1 MWTCSWGVVT
11 TTLHCFTVWKQKA
24 LKTKKNFHFYYFSAY
39 FLLTLY
45 NFQFWQPRQL
55 FQSCGSTLEV
65 LGLLPCTT
73 FHCLISKRPQNQEKR
88 ALLLVFRSLFL
99 LTLNK
104 LKLWLPR
111 QLYQPCGLKHEVLEL
126 KKLIGFSLQSYK
138 FHIMWIGNHTNRH
151 IIGFAWLP
159 ILLYVD
165 IFYTRHCTTIITPKT
180 HFSLVS
186 YKIEFVL
193 IFVWN
198 LYVYQFT

>member
-1 MWTCSWGVVT
+1 MT

-45 NFQFWQPRQL
+45 IFQFWQPRQL

-73 FHCLISKRPQNQEKR
+73 FHCVISKRPQNQEKR
-88 ALLLVFRSLFL
+88 ALLLVFRWLFL

-111 QLYQPCGLKHEVLEL
+111 QLYQPCGLKHEVLGL
-126 KKLIGFSLQSYK
+126 KKNKIGFSLQSYK
-138 FHIMWIGNHTNRH
+138 FHIMWIDNHTNRY

-159 ILLYVD
+159 NLLYVD
-165 IFYTRHCTTIITPKT
+165 ILYTRHCTTIITPKT

-198 LYVYQFT
+198 LYVYEFT